1 MAEGSISTEQTLNL
15 PPLKQ
20 RLKKIVSGFDVRLD
34 WAANLANKLHLK
46 GINAEVLN
54 HIEEL
59 TPGEPVVFAM
69 DSMSDIN
76 WTGAVQKLLPFR
88 KIKIANLETNT
99 KDPKQ
104 GIPIKAMEAGNEKIF
119 VDIDNTFDIKKN
131 VPNMEFNPDNLRN
144 IEEEMGKGYDFLI
157 PAYDRTVYGHLPARK
172 RAGIGGGLLAHLK
185 DVSIVPVALDIHSD
199 EPIGRAIDIFG
210 ATLKRLAT
218 GKRPEATLKI
228 GKPLELEKIPREEL
242 EDVLL
247 LLTNRNAFNVR
258 VINDEGKE
266 EVRRDQ
272 ERYQKAKANYDKLR
286 EQANTVMDAMADL
299 LPLEKRGGWG
309 TNKPGENSSE
319 PPQVT

>member
-46 GINAEVLN
+46 SINAEGLN

-59 TPGEPVVFAM
+59 TPGKPVVFAM

-119 VDIDNTFDIKKN
+119 IDIDNTFDIKKN
-131 VPNMEFNPDNLRN
+131 VPNMEFNPDNFN
-144 IEEEMGKGYDFLI
+144 KMEQEMEKGYDFLI
-157 PAYDRTVYGHLPARK
+157 PAYNRTLYGQMPEDS
-172 RAGIGGGLLAHLK
+172 RAGMGAVLLAQIK
-185 DVSIVPVALDIHSD
+185 GTPVIPVVLDIHSG
-199 EPIGRAIDIFG
+199 EPIGRAIDVFG

-228 GKPLELEKIPREEL
+228 GEPIVFEQIPKQFLDDFMMCSTSEGRRALEKQRRYESAIENHRK
-242 EDVLL
+242 VRG
-247 LLTNRNAFNVR
+247 LLTNYS
-258 VINDEGKE
+258 
-266 EVRRDQ
+266 
-272 ERYQKAKANYDKLR
+272 ER
-286 EQANTVMDAMADL
+286 VMDAMADM
-299 LPLEKRGGWG
+299 LPPEKRGRWG
-309 TNKPGENSSE
+309 TNNTTGKTVNS
-319 PPQVT
+319 PQTTS